1 MSDFLAA
8 LRERVLIFDGAMGT
22 QIQAANLSL
31 DEYWGKEGNSE
42 VLNLSRPDVISN
54 IHRAYF
60 EAGADA
66 VETNTFG
73 ANNVVQGE
81 YEMAD
86 QVYELNVTGA
96 RLAKEVAASFADRP
110 RWVIGSVG
118 PGTKLPS
125 LGHTTFD
132 ELEASYA
139 LQVKGL
145 IDGGADAIIIET
157 CQDMLQVKGA
167 VAGAVE
173 AFVQT
178 GTKLPLIVQITIET
192 TGTMLLGT
200 EIGAAL
206 TALEPFEA
214 IDVVGLNCATGPVEM
229 TEHVRFLCQSSKKF
243 VSVLPNAG
251 LPELRDGKPFYPLTP
266 EEFVRHQTVFVKE
279 FGTNIAG
286 GCCGTTPE
294 HISQLAAALG
304 GTTPMDRAKAQLD
317 PGCSSLYIAQPFHQD
332 TSFFVIGE
340 RCNVQGSRK
349 FKEIV
354 GNEDWDSTVRVA
366 KEQIREGAHSL
377 DVSVDFTGRD
387 GVPDMAEVI
396 SRFRTQV
403 TLPIFLDST
412 EPQVIEAG
420 LKLLGGRAVINSINL
435 EEGTGDDSRLMRNL
449 RLAKKYGAACVALA
463 IDENGQATTKDW
475 KLEVCKRLAQIARD
489 EAGLRHEDLIFDAL
503 VFPITTGMEEQRR
516 AALETIDTVRAIKEE
531 IPGAF
536 TSLGVSN
543 VSFGLSPAARQV
555 LNSIFLHEAVEAG
568 LDAAIVSPAQ
578 ILPMS
583 RIDERQREV
592 GLDLVYDRRRDGYD
606 PLQEFIALFE
616 GVEHQRSTKEDL
628 SHLPLDE
635 RLKRRIIDGEREG
648 LEQDLDQA
656 LETTPA
662 LDIINTHLLDGM
674 KVVGDLFGSGEM
686 QLPFVLQ
693 SAETMKAAVS
703 YLEPYM
709 EKADGDGSK
718 GRIVLATVKGDVHDI
733 GKNLV
738 DIILTN
744 NGYSVVNIGIKQPI
758 TSIIEAAERERAD
771 VIGLSGL
778 LVKSTI
784 VMREDLEELNRR
796 ELHSYPVLLGG
807 AALTRSYVEKDLREI
822 YKGRVFYGRDA
833 FEGLHTMDQLM
844 AEKRGGTVVEAAPK
858 EKRVRERPAV
868 AVAEP
873 GDGPVRSDVATDV
886 PVPAAPFFGSRVVKG
901 LNTLDIARLLNKTTL
916 YRGQWQFRP
925 KKGQPREEYDAF
937 IEAEVEPVFRSTLDA
952 AISEGL
958 LNPAVVYGYFPA
970 QSEGDDLIVY
980 DAEHP
985 DRERVRFSFPRQP
998 KGRRLCI
1005 SDFFRS
1011 VASGEMDVVAFHV
1024 VTMGSRVSERAQE
1037 LFESNQYRE
1046 YLYLHGLG
1054 VEMAEA
1060 LAEFWHKR
1068 VREELGVA
1076 GDDAGDVSGLFGQGY
1091 RGSRYSFGYPACP
1104 NLEDQ
1109 KQIFDLLDPD
1119 RIGVALSEEFQLVPE
1134 QSTSAIIVHHP
1145 EAKYFSVGRA
1155 AITPS

>member
-1 MSDFLAA
+1 MSDLLQA
-8 LRERVLIFDGAMGT
+8 LRDRVLIFDGAMGT

-42 VLNLSRPDVISN
+42 VLNLSRPDVIAS
-54 IHRAYF
+54 IHGAYF
-60 EAGADA
+60 DAGADA

-73 ANNVVQGE
+73 ASLVVQGE

-86 QVYELNVTGA
+86 KVYDLNVIGA
-96 RLAKEVAASFADRP
+96 RIAKEVASSYTDRP

-125 LGHTTFD
+125 LGHATFD

-145 IDGGADAIIIET
+145 VDGGADAIIIET
-157 CQDMLQVKGA
+157 CQDMLQVKTA
-167 VAGAVE
+167 IAGAAE
-173 AFVQT
+173 AFTQT
-178 GTKLPLIVQITIET
+178 GKKLPLIVQVTVET
-192 TGTMLLGT
+192 TGAMLLGT
-200 EIGAAL
+200 EIAAAL
-206 TALEPFEA
+206 TALEPYNA
-214 IDVVGLNCATGPVEM
+214 IDVVGMNCATGPVEM
-229 TEHVRFLCQSSKKF
+229 TEHVRFLCQSSRKL

-251 LPELRDGKPFYPLTP
+251 LPELRDGKPYYPLSP

-294 HISQLAAALG
+294 HIRQLSQALAGTPPLDRSAA
-304 GTTPMDRAKAQLD
+304 TLD

-354 GNEDWDSTVRVA
+354 GAEDWDSTVRTA
-366 KEQIREGAHSL
+366 KEQIREGAHAL

-420 LKLLGGRAVINSINL
+420 LKLLGGRSVINSINL
-435 EEGTGDDSRLMRNL
+435 EEGEGEDSRLMRNL
-449 RLAKKYGAACVALA
+449 RLARMYGAAVVALA
-463 IDENGQATTKDW
+463 IDEKGQATTKQW
-475 KLEVCKRLAQIARD
+475 KLQVCKRLAEIAAR
-489 EAGLRHEDLIFDAL
+489 EAGLRPQDLIFDAL
-503 VFPITTGMEEQRR
+503 VFPITTGMEDQRR
-516 AALETIDTVRAIKEE
+516 AAAETIATVKAIKEE

-555 LNSIFLHEAVEAG
+555 LNSVFLHEAVEAG

-583 RIDERQREV
+583 RIDDRQREV
-592 GLDLVYDRRRDGYD
+592 ALDLVYDRRRDGYD
-606 PLQEFIALFE
+606 PLQEFLALFE
-616 GVEHQRSTKEDL
+616 GVDMQRATKEDL

-648 LEQDLDQA
+648 LEDDLAEALKTQPA
-656 LETTPA
+656 LE
-662 LDIINTHLLDGM
+662 IINTHLLDGM
-674 KVVGDLFGSGEM
+674 KVVGDLFGAGEM

-709 EKADGDGSK
+709 ERSGDGSK

-744 NGYSVVNIGIKQPI
+744 NGYSVVNLGIKQPI
-758 TSIIEAAERERAD
+758 TSIIEAAERESAD

-796 ELHSYPVLLGG
+796 EMHSYPVLLGG

-822 YKGRVFYGRDA
+822 YNGRVFYGRDA

-844 AEKRGGTVVEAAPK
+844 AEKRGETVVEAKPK
-858 EKRVRERPAV
+858 EKRVRERALTVSGTEVPA
-868 AVAEP
+868 
-873 GDGPVRSDVATDV
+873 RSDVSTDV
-886 PVPAAPFFGSRVVKG
+886 GVPAAPFFGSRVVKG
-901 LNTLDIARLLNKTTL
+901 LNTIEIAKYLNKATL

-925 KKGQPREEYDAF
+925 KRGQPREEYDAF
-937 IEAEVEPVFRSTLDA
+937 IEREVEAVFRTTMER
-952 AISEGL
+952 AIGERL
-958 LNPAVVYGYFPA
+958 LEPAVVYGYFPA
-970 QSEGDDLIVY
+970 QSEGNDLIVY
-980 DAEHP
+980 DPQAP
-985 DRERVRFSFPRQP
+985 GREWVRFTFPRQP
-998 KGRRLCI
+998 RGRFLCI
-1005 SDFFRS
+1005 SDFFRPVS
-1011 VASGEMDVVAFHV
+1011 SGEMDVVAFHV
-1024 VTMGSRVSERAQE
+1024 VTMGSRVSERAAE
-1037 LFESNQYRE
+1037 LFEANEYRE

-1060 LAEFWHKR
+1060 LAEFWHRR
-1068 VREELGVA
+1068 VREELGIA
-1076 GDDAGDVSGLFGQGY
+1076 GDDSPDVEGLFDQGY

-1109 KQIFDLLDPD
+1109 KQIFDLLEPE
-1119 RIGVALSEEFQLVPE
+1119 RIGVSLSEEFQLVPE

-1155 AITPS
+1155 AITPQE

>member
-1 MSDFLAA
+1 MSDLLAT
-8 LRERVLIFDGAMGT
+8 LRDRVLILDGAMGT

-42 VLNLSRPDVISN
+42 VLNLSRPDVIAD
-54 IHRAYF
+54 IHRRYF

-73 ANNVVQGE
+73 ANLVVQGE

-86 QVYELNVTGA
+86 QVHELNVIGA
-96 RLAKEVAASFADRP
+96 RIAKEVASGFTDRP

-132 ELEASYA
+132 ELEASYG
-139 LQVKGL
+139 LQIAGL
-145 IDGGADAIIIET
+145 VEGGADAIMIET
-157 CQDMLQVKGA
+157 CQDMLQVKSA
-167 VAGAVE
+167 VAGAVQ
-173 AFVQT
+173 AFSQT
-178 GTKLPLIVQITIET
+178 GKKLPLIVQVTIET

-200 EIGAAL
+200 EIAAAL
-206 TALEPFEA
+206 TALEPYDV
-214 IDVVGLNCATGPVEM
+214 IDVVGMNCATGPVEM

-266 EEFVRHQTVFVKE
+266 EEFVRHHTVFAKE
-279 FGTNIAG
+279 FGTNIIG

-294 HISQLAAALG
+294 HITQLVDALRDA
-304 GTTPMDRAKAQLD
+304 TPLDRSIATLD
-317 PGCSSLYIAQPFHQD
+317 PGCSSLYVAQPFHQE

-354 GNEDWDSTVRVA
+354 GAEDWDSTVRVA
-366 KEQIREGAHSL
+366 KEQIREGAHAL

-403 TLPIFLDST
+403 TLPTFLDST

-420 LKLLGGRAVINSINL
+420 LKLLGGRSVINSINL
-435 EEGTGDDSRLMRNL
+435 EEGTGEDSRLMRNL
-449 RLAKKYGAACVALA
+449 RLARKFGAACVALA
-463 IDENGQATTKDW
+463 IDEKGQATTKEW
-475 KLEVCKRLAQIARD
+475 KLEVCKRLAAIAKE
-489 EAGLRHEDLIFDAL
+489 EAGLEPRDLIFDTL

-516 AALETIDTVRAIKEE
+516 AALETLEAVRAIKQE

-536 TSLGVSN
+536 TSLGISN
-543 VSFGLSPAARQV
+543 VSFGLSPAGRQV
-555 LNSIFLHEAVEAG
+555 LNSVFLHEAVEAG

-592 GLDLVYDRRRDGYD
+592 ALDLVYDRRRQGYD
-606 PLQEFIALFE
+606 PLQEFLALFE
-616 GVEHQRSTKEDL
+616 GVDLQRGAKEDL

-648 LEQDLDQA
+648 LEADLDEA
-656 LETTPA
+656 LQITPA
-662 LDIINTHLLDGM
+662 LEIINTHLLDGM
-674 KVVGDLFGSGEM
+674 KVVGELFGSGQM

-703 YLEPYM
+703 HLEPHM
-709 EKADGDGSK
+709 ERSGDGSK

-744 NGYSVVNIGIKQPI
+744 NGYSVTNLGIKQPI
-758 TSIIEAAERERAD
+758 TTIIEAAERENAD
-771 VIGLSGL
+771 AIGLSGL
-778 LVKSTI
+778 LVKSTVI
-784 VMREDLEELNRR
+784 MREDLEELNRR
-796 ELHSYPVLLGG
+796 ELHQYPVLLGG

-822 YKGRVFYGRDA
+822 YNGRVFYGRDA

-844 AEKRGGTVVEAAPK
+844 AEKRGGAAVDAEPKAKRARPRPVVEVDPGAPS
-858 EKRVRERPAV
+858 
-868 AVAEP
+868 
-873 GDGPVRSDVATDV
+873 RSDVATDV
-886 PVPAAPFFGSRVVKG
+886 PVPGAPFLGSRVVKG
-901 LNTLDIARLLNKTTL
+901 GLNTLEIAKYLNKKTL
-916 YRGQWQFRP
+916 YRGQWQYRP
-925 KKGQPREEYDAF
+925 KAGQSTEDYDAF
-937 IEAEVEPVFRSTLDA
+937 IAAEVEPVFRATLDR
-952 AISEGL
+952 AIQEHL
-958 LNPAVVYGYFPA
+958 LEPAVVYGFFPA

-980 DAEHP
+980 DA
-985 DRERVRFSFPRQP
+985 DGSGREAVRFTFPRQP
-998 KGRRLCI
+998 KRRRLCI
-1005 SDFFRS
+1005 SDFFRP
-1011 VASGEMDVVAFHV
+1011 VTSGEMDVVAFHV
-1024 VTMGSRVSERAQE
+1024 VTMGSRVSERAAE
-1037 LFESNQYRE
+1037 LFEANEYRE

-1068 VREELGVA
+1068 VREELGIA
-1076 GDDAGDVSGLFGQGY
+1076 GEDSATIEELFDQGY

-1109 KQIFDLLDPD
+1109 KQIFDLLDPE
-1119 RIGVALSEEFQLVPE
+1119 RIGVSLSEEFQLVPE

-1145 EAKYFSVGRA
+1145 EAKYFSVGRP
-1155 AITPS
+1155 AISTGS

>member
-8 LRERVLIFDGAMGT
+8 LRERVLLLDGAMGT

-42 VLNLSRPDVISN
+42 VLNLSKPDVIKR
-54 IHRAYF
+54 IHAGYL

-73 ANNVVQGE
+73 ANLVVQGE

-86 QVYELNVTGA
+86 KVYDLNVVGA
-96 RLAKEVAASFADRP
+96 RLAKEAAASFTDRP

-139 LQVKGL
+139 LQVRGL
-145 IDGGADAIIIET
+145 VDGRADAIMIET
-157 CQDMLQVKGA
+157 CQDMLQVKSA
-167 VAGAVE
+167 IAGAVS
-173 AFVQT
+173 AFEQT
-178 GTKLPLIVQITIET
+178 GRKLPLIVQVTIET

-200 EIGAAL
+200 EIAAAL
-206 TALEPFEA
+206 TALEPYEA
-214 IDVVGLNCATGPVEM
+214 IDVVGMNCATGPVEM
-229 TEHVRFLCQSSKKF
+229 TEHVRFLCQSSRKF

-251 LPELRDGKPFYPLTP
+251 LPELRDGKPYYPLTP
-266 EEFVRHQTVFVKE
+266 EAFVRHHTVFAKE
-279 FGTNIAG
+279 FGANIVG

-294 HISQLAAALG
+294 HIRQLAEALRDTPPLDRSAASLE
-304 GTTPMDRAKAQLD
+304 
-317 PGCSSLYIAQPFHQD
+317 PGCASLYIAQPFRQE
-332 TSFFVIGE
+332 TSFLVIGE

-349 FKEIV
+349 FKELV
-354 GNEDWDSTVRVA
+354 GADDYDATVRVA
-366 KEQIREGAHSL
+366 KEQIREGAHAL

-387 GVPDMAEVI
+387 GVTDMNELV

-403 TLPIFLDST
+403 TLPLVLDST
-412 EPQVIEAG
+412 EPQVIESG
-420 LKLLGGRAVINSINL
+420 LKLLGGRSVINSINL
-435 EEGTGDDSRLMRNL
+435 EEGTGEDSRLMRNL
-449 RLAKKYGAACVALA
+449 RLARKYGAACVALA
-463 IDENGQATTKDW
+463 IDEKGQATTLDW
-475 KLEVCKRLAQIARD
+475 KLEVCKRLRDIARD
-489 EAGLRHEDLIFDAL
+489 VAGLRPEDLIFDVL
-503 VFPITTGMEEQRR
+503 VFPISTGMEEQRR
-516 AALETIDTVRAIKEE
+516 AGAETIAAVEAIKRE

-536 TSLGVSN
+536 TSLGISN

-555 LNSIFLHEAVEAG
+555 LNSMFLHEAVAHG

-578 ILPMS
+578 ILPVS
-583 RIDERQREV
+583 RIDERQQEV
-592 GLDLVYDRRRDGYD
+592 ARDLIYDRRRDGYD
-606 PLQEFIALFE
+606 PLQEFIGLFE
-616 GVEHQRSTKEDL
+616 GVDSQRATKQDL
-628 SHLPLDE
+628 SGLPLDE

-648 LEQDLDQA
+648 LESDLDEA
-656 LETTPA
+656 LTKQPA

-674 KVVGDLFGSGEM
+674 KVVGDLFGSGQM

-703 YLEPYM
+703 HLEPHM
-709 EKADGDGSK
+709 ERSGDGSK

-744 NGYSVVNIGIKQPI
+744 NGYTVHNIGIKQPI
-758 TSIIEAAERERAD
+758 SSIIEAAESNKAD

-778 LVKSTI
+778 LVKSTVI
-784 VMREDLEELNRR
+784 MREDLEELNRR
-796 ELHSYPVLLGG
+796 ELHSYPVILGG
-807 AALTRSYVEKDLREI
+807 AALTRSYVETDLREL
-822 YKGRVFYGRDA
+822 YNGRVFYGRDA
-833 FEGLHTMDQLM
+833 FEGLHTMDALM
-844 AEKRGGTVVEAAPK
+844 AEKRGEAPVAAAPK
-858 EKRVRERPAV
+858 AKRVRTRQAVERDQAQPI
-868 AVAEP
+868 P
-873 GDGPVRSDVATDV
+873 LRSQVATDV
-886 PVPAAPFFGSRVVKG
+886 PVPVAPFFGSRVVKG
-901 LNTLDIARLLNKTTL
+901 LNLPEIARYLNKKTL

-925 KKGQPREEYDAF
+925 KRGQPREEYDAF
-937 IEAEVEPVFRSTLDA
+937 IEAEVEPIFRSVLDRAIERQLLVPA
-952 AISEGL
+952 A
-958 LNPAVVYGYFPA
+958 VYGYYPA

-980 DAEHP
+980 DPEQSG
-985 DRERVRFSFPRQP
+985 REWVRFTFPRQP
-998 KGRRLCI
+998 RGRFLCI
-1005 SDFFRS
+1005 ADFFRPVS
-1011 VASGEMDVVAFHV
+1011 SGEMDVVAFHL
-1024 VTMGSRVSERAQE
+1024 VTVGKRVGEEAAK
-1037 LFESNQYRE
+1037 LFEADEYRD

-1060 LAEFWHKR
+1060 LAEVWHR
-1068 VREELGVA
+1068 RIRQELGLLA
-1076 GDDAGDVSGLFGQGY
+1076 DDSPTVEGLFDQGY

-1109 KQIFDLLDPD
+1109 KQIFALLEPE
-1119 RIGVALSEEFQLVPE
+1119 RIGVALSEEFQLDPE

-1155 AITPS
+1155 AITPVE

>member
-1 MSDFLAA
+1 MSDLLAT
-8 LRERVLIFDGAMGT
+8 LRDRVLILDGAMGT
-22 QIQAANLSL
+22 QIQAANLSI

-42 VLNLSRPDVISN
+42 VLNLSRPDVIAD
-54 IHRAYF
+54 IHRRYF

-73 ANNVVQGE
+73 ASLVVQGE
-81 YEMAD
+81 YDMAD
-86 QVYELNVTGA
+86 QVHELNVVGA
-96 RLAKEVAASFADRP
+96 RIAKEVASGFTDRP
-110 RWVIGSVG
+110 RWVVGSVG

-132 ELEASYA
+132 ELEESYG
-139 LQVKGL
+139 LQIHGL
-145 IDGGADAIIIET
+145 IEGGADAIMIET
-157 CQDMLQVKGA
+157 CQDMLQVKSA
-167 VAGAVE
+167 VAGAVL
-173 AFVQT
+173 AFEQT
-178 GTKLPLIVQITIET
+178 GRKLPLIVQVTIET

-200 EIGAAL
+200 EIAAAL
-206 TALEPFEA
+206 TALEPYAA
-214 IDVVGLNCATGPVEM
+214 IDVIGMNCATGPVEM
-229 TEHVRFLCQSSKKF
+229 TEHVRYLCQSSRKF

-266 EEFVRHQTVFVKE
+266 EDFVRHHTVFVKE

-294 HISQLAAALG
+294 HIRQLSDALRD
-304 GTTPMDRAKAQLD
+304 TPPLDRSKANLD
-317 PGCSSLYIAQPFHQD
+317 PGCSSLYVAQPFRQE

-354 GNEDWDSTVRVA
+354 GAEDWDSTVRVA
-366 KEQIREGAHSL
+366 KEQIREGAHAL

-403 TLPIFLDST
+403 TLPMFLDST
-412 EPQVIEAG
+412 EPQVIESG
-420 LKLLGGRAVINSINL
+420 LKLLGGRSVINSINL
-435 EEGTGDDSRLMRNL
+435 EEGTGEDSRLMRNL
-449 RLAKKYGAACVALA
+449 RLARKFGAACVALA
-463 IDENGQATTKDW
+463 IDEKGQATTKDW
-475 KLEVCKRLAQIARD
+475 KLEVCKRLAEIAKT
-489 EAGLRHEDLIFDAL
+489 EAGLQPSDLIFDTL

-516 AALETIDTVRAIKEE
+516 AALETIEAVRAIKEE

-543 VSFGLSPAARQV
+543 VSFGLSPAGRQV
-555 LNSIFLHEAVEAG
+555 LNSVFLHEAIEAG

-583 RIDERQREV
+583 RIEERQREV
-592 GLDLVYDRRRDGYD
+592 AQDLVYDRRRDGYD
-606 PLQEFIALFE
+606 PLQEFLALFE
-616 GVEHQRSTKEDL
+616 GVDLQRGAKEDL

-648 LEQDLDQA
+648 LEQDLDEA
-656 LETTPA
+656 LEKRPA
-662 LDIINTHLLDGM
+662 LEIINTHLLDGM
-674 KVVGDLFGSGEM
+674 KVVGELFGSGQM

-693 SAETMKAAVS
+693 SAETMKAAVAH
-703 YLEPYM
+703 LEPHM
-709 EKADGDGSK
+709 EKSGDGSK

-744 NGYSVVNIGIKQPI
+744 NGYSVTNLGIKQPI
-758 TSIIEAAERERAD
+758 SSIIEAAEREKAD
-771 VIGLSGL
+771 AIGLSGL
-778 LVKSTI
+778 LVKSTVI
-784 VMREDLEELNRR
+784 MREDLEELNRR
-796 ELHSYPVLLGG
+796 ELHQFPVLLGG

-844 AEKRGGTVVEAAPK
+844 AEKRGGAAVDASPK
-858 EKRVRERPAV
+858 AKRERSRPV
-868 AVAEP
+868 AVVDPDAP
-873 GDGPVRSDVATDV
+873 ARSDVATDV
-886 PVPAAPFFGSRVVKG
+886 PVPTAPFLGSRIVKG
-901 LNTLDIARLLNKTTL
+901 LNTLEIAKYLNKKTL
-916 YRGQWQFRP
+916 YRGQWQYRP
-925 KKGQPREEYDAF
+925 KAGQSEAEYQAF
-937 IEAEVEPVFRSTLDA
+937 IDAEVEPVFRATLDR
-952 AISEGL
+952 AIQEHL
-958 LNPAVVYGYFPA
+958 LEPAVVYGFFPA
-970 QSEGDDLIVY
+970 QSDGDDLIVY
-980 DAEHP
+980 DADGSGGEA
-985 DRERVRFSFPRQP
+985 VRFTFPRQP
-998 KGRRLCI
+998 KRRRLCI
-1005 SDFFRS
+1005 SDFFRP
-1011 VASGEMDVVAFHV
+1011 VDTGEMDVVAFQV
-1024 VTMGSRVSERAQE
+1024 VTMGPRISERAAE
-1037 LFESNQYRE
+1037 LFEANEYRE

-1068 VREELGVA
+1068 VREELGTA
-1076 GDDAGDVSGLFGQGY
+1076 DDDSATIEGLFDQGY

-1109 KQIFDLLDPD
+1109 KQIFDLLDPE
-1119 RIGVALSEEFQLVPE
+1119 RIGLSLSEEFQLVPE

-1155 AITPS
+1155 AIAPQE

>member
-8 LRERVLIFDGAMGT
+8 LRERVLILDGAMGT
-22 QIQAANLSL
+22 QIQAANLGL

-42 VLNLSRPDVISN
+42 VLNLSKPDVITA
-54 IHRAYF
+54 IHASYF

-73 ANNVVQGE
+73 ANLVVQGE

-86 QVYELNVTGA
+86 QVYELNRIGA
-96 RLAKEVAASFADRP
+96 RLAKEAAASFSDRP
-110 RWVIGSVG
+110 RWVIGSIG

-125 LGHTTFD
+125 LGHATFD
-132 ELEASYA
+132 ELQASYA
-139 LQVKGL
+139 LQSRGL
-145 IDGGADAIIIET
+145 VEGGVDALMIET
-157 CQDMLQVKGA
+157 CQDMLQVKTA
-167 VAGAVE
+167 IAGAVS
-173 AFVQT
+173 AFEET
-178 GTKLPLIVQITIET
+178 GRKLPLIVQVTIET

-200 EIGAAL
+200 EIASAL
-206 TALEPFEA
+206 TALEPFGA
-214 IDVVGLNCATGPVEM
+214 IDVIGMNCATGPIEM
-229 TEHVRFLCQSSKKF
+229 TEHVRFLCQSSRKF

-251 LPELRDGKPFYPLTP
+251 LPELRDGKPWYPLTP
-266 EEFVRHQTVFVKE
+266 EEFVRHHTVFVKE

-294 HISQLAAALG
+294 HIRQLAAALG
-304 GTTPMDRAKAQLD
+304 NAAPKDRTSAQLD
-317 PGCSSLYIAQPFHQD
+317 PGCASLYVAQPFQQE

-349 FKEIV
+349 FKELV
-354 GNEDWDSTVRVA
+354 GAEDWDSTVRVA
-366 KEQIREGAHSL
+366 KEQTREGAHAL

-387 GVPDMAEVI
+387 GVADMAEVV

-403 TLPIFLDST
+403 TLPLFLDST

-420 LKLLGGRAVINSINL
+420 LKLHGGRSVINSINL
-435 EEGTGDDSRLMRNL
+435 EEGTGPDSRLMRNL
-449 RLAKKYGAACVALA
+449 ALARTYGAACVALA

-475 KLEVCKRLAQIARD
+475 KIEVCKRLAEIARD
-489 EAGLRHEDLIFDAL
+489 EAGLRPSDLIFDTL

-516 AALETIDTVRAIKEE
+516 AALETIAAVEAIKTE

-536 TSLGVSN
+536 TSLGISN
-543 VSFGLSPAARQV
+543 VSFGLSAAARQV
-555 LNSIFLHEAVEAG
+555 LNSVFLHEAIAHG

-578 ILPMS
+578 ILPNS

-592 GLDLVYDRRRDGYD
+592 ALDLVYDRRRPGYD
-606 PLQEFIALFE
+606 PLQEFLALFE
-616 GVEHQRSTKEDL
+616 GVDIQRATKQDL

-648 LEQDLDQA
+648 LEADLDEALKAKPA
-656 LETTPA
+656 LE
-662 LDIINTHLLDGM
+662 IINTHLLDGM
-674 KVVGDLFGSGEM
+674 KVVGDLFGAGEM

-703 YLEPYM
+703 HLEPHM
-709 EKADGDGSK
+709 ERSGDGSK
-718 GRIVLATVKGDVHDI
+718 GKIVLATVKGDVHDI

-744 NGYSVVNIGIKQPI
+744 NGYTVFNIGIKQPI
-758 TSIIEAAERERAD
+758 TTIIEAAERERVD

-778 LVKSTI
+778 LVKSTV

-796 ELHSYPVLLGG
+796 ELHTYPVLLGG
-807 AALTRSYVEKDLREI
+807 AALTRSYVEDDLRGL
-822 YKGRVFYGRDA
+822 YNGRVFYGRDA
-833 FEGLHTMDQLM
+833 FEGLHTMDALM
-844 AEKRGGTVVEAAPK
+844 AEKRGEPALDAAPK
-858 EKRVRERPAV
+858 PKRVRPVKTAADALVVPA
-868 AVAEP
+868 
-873 GDGPVRSDVATDV
+873 RSDVALDV
-886 PVPAAPFFGSRVVKG
+886 PIPAAPFIGSRVVKG
-901 LNTLDIARLLNKTTL
+901 LNTLEIASYLNKTAL
-916 YRGQWQFRP
+916 FRGQWQFRP
-925 KKGQPREEYDAF
+925 KKGQKREDYDAI
-937 IEAEVEPVFRSTLDA
+937 IEGEVEPILRSTLDRC
-952 AISEGL
+952 ISEGL
-958 LNPAVVYGYFPA
+958 LVPAVVYGYFSA

-980 DAEHP
+980 DPE
-985 DRERVRFSFPRQP
+985 DSSREAVRFTFPRQP
-998 KGRRLCI
+998 RGRFLNI
-1005 SDFFRS
+1005 ADFFRPVS
-1011 VASGEMDVVAFHV
+1011 SGEMDTVAFHV
-1024 VTMGSRVSERAQE
+1024 VTMGPKIGERARE
-1037 LFESNQYRE
+1037 LFEANEYRE

-1060 LAEFWHKR
+1060 LAEFWHR
-1068 VREELGVA
+1068 RIREELGIA
-1076 GDDAGDVSGLFGQGY
+1076 GDDAETVAGLFDQGY

-1109 KQIFDLLDPD
+1109 KQIFDLLEPD
-1119 RIGVALSEEFQLVPE
+1119 RIGVSLSEEFQLDPE

-1155 AITPS
+1155 AITPDR

>member
-1 MSDFLAA
+1 MNDFLET
-8 LRERVLIFDGAMGT
+8 LRERVLLFDGAMGT

-42 VLNLSRPDVISN
+42 VLNLSRPDVIAN

-60 EAGADA
+60 DAGADA

-73 ANNVVQGE
+73 ANLVVQGE

-86 QVYELNVTGA
+86 KVYDLNVIGA
-96 RLAKEVAASFADRP
+96 RIAKEVASTYTDRP

-132 ELEASYA
+132 ELEASYG
-139 LQVKGL
+139 LQIKGL
-145 IDGGADAIIIET
+145 VDGGADAIIIET
-157 CQDMLQVKGA
+157 CQDMLQLKSA
-167 VAGAVE
+167 VAGAVQ
-173 AFVQT
+173 AFEQS
-178 GTKLPLIVQITIET
+178 GKKLPLIVQVTVET

-200 EIGAAL
+200 EIAAAL
-206 TALEPFEA
+206 TALEPYDV
-214 IDVVGLNCATGPVEM
+214 IDVVGMNCATGPVEM
-229 TEHVRFLCQSSKKF
+229 TEHVRFLCQSSRKF

-251 LPELRDGKPFYPLTP
+251 LPELRDGKPYYPLTP

-294 HISQLAAALG
+294 HVRQLRQALG
-304 GTTPMDRAKAQLD
+304 GTAPLDRSAASLD
-317 PGCSSLYIAQPFHQD
+317 AGCSSLYIAQPFHQE

-354 GNEDWDSTVRVA
+354 GAEDWDSTVRVA
-366 KEQIREGAHSL
+366 KEQVREGAHAL

-387 GVPDMAEVI
+387 GAPDMGEVV
-396 SRFRTQV
+396 SRFRNQV

-420 LKLLGGRAVINSINL
+420 LKLLGGRSVINSINL

-449 RLAKKYGAACVALA
+449 RLARKYGAACVALA

-475 KLEVCKRLAQIARD
+475 KLDVCKRLAEIAKN
-489 EAGLRHEDLIFDAL
+489 EAGLEPRDLIFDTL

-516 AALETIDTVRAIKEE
+516 AALETLEAVRAIKQE

-536 TSLGVSN
+536 TSLGISN

-555 LNSIFLHEAVEAG
+555 LNSVFLHEAIQAG

-583 RIDERQREV
+583 RIDERGREV
-592 GLDLVYDRRRDGYD
+592 AQDLIYDRRRDGYD
-606 PLQEFIALFE
+606 PLQEFIGLFE
-616 GVEHQRSTKEDL
+616 GVEHQRAAKEDL
-628 SHLPLDE
+628 SALPLDE

-648 LEQDLDQA
+648 LEDDLNEA
-656 LETTPA
+656 LEEKPA
-662 LDIINTHLLDGM
+662 LEIINTNLLDGM
-674 KVVGDLFGSGEM
+674 KVVGDLFGSGQM

-703 YLEPYM
+703 HLEPYM
-709 EKADGDGSK
+709 EKAGDGSK

-744 NGYSVVNIGIKQPI
+744 NGYTVHNIGIKQPI
-758 TSIIEAAERERAD
+758 SSIIEAAERERVDA
-771 VIGLSGL
+771 IGLSGL
-778 LVKSTI
+778 LVKSTVI
-784 VMREDLEELNRR
+784 MREDLEELNRR
-796 ELHSYPVLLGG
+796 ELHTYPVLLGG
-807 AALTRSYVEKDLREI
+807 AALTRSYVENDLRQI
-822 YKGRVFYGRDA
+822 YNGRVFYGRDA
-833 FEGLHTMDQLM
+833 FEGLYTMDQLM
-844 AEKRGGTVVEAAPK
+844 AEKRGEAVVEAAPRP
-858 EKRVRERPAV
+858 KRVRERPV
-868 AVAEP
+868 AVVEP
-873 GDGPVRSDVATDV
+873 DAPSRSDVATDV
-886 PVPAAPFFGSRVVKG
+886 PIPAAPFFGSRVVKG
-901 LNTLDIARLLNKTTL
+901 LNTLEIARYLNRKTL

-925 KKGQPREEYDAF
+925 QPGQARADYDAF
-937 IEAEVEPVFRSTLDA
+937 IEREVEPVFRSTLER
-952 AISEGL
+952 AISEHL
-958 LNPAVVYGYFPA
+958 LQPAVVYGYFPA
-970 QSEGDDLIVY
+970 QSEGDDLIVF
-980 DAEHP
+980 DPNEP
-985 DRERVRFSFPRQP
+985 GREWVRFTFPRQP
-998 KGRRLCI
+998 KRRRLCI
-1005 SDFFRS
+1005 SDFFRPVS
-1011 VASGEMDVVAFHV
+1011 SGEMDVVAFHV
-1024 VTMGSRVSERAQE
+1024 VTMGPRISERAHE
-1037 LFESNQYRE
+1037 LFEANEYRE

-1060 LAEFWHKR
+1060 LAEFWHRR
-1068 VREELGVA
+1068 VREELGIA
-1076 GDDAGDVSGLFGQGY
+1076 ADDAPTIEELFDQGY

-1109 KQIFDLLDPD
+1109 KQIFDLLEPE
-1119 RIGVALSEEFQLVPE
+1119 RIGVSLSEEFQLVPE

-1155 AITPS
+1155 AISPVD

>member
-1 MSDFLAA
+1 MSSFLET
-8 LRERVLIFDGAMGT
+8 LRERVVLFDGAMGT

-42 VLNLSRPDVISN
+42 VLNLSRPDVIAD

-60 EAGADA
+60 DAGADA

-73 ANNVVQGE
+73 ANLVVQGE

-86 QVYELNVTGA
+86 KVYDLNVIGA
-96 RLAKEVAASFADRP
+96 RIAKEVAQSYTDRP

-132 ELEASYA
+132 ELEDSYA
-139 LQVKGL
+139 LQIKGL
-145 IDGGADAIIIET
+145 VDGGSDAIIIET
-157 CQDMLQVKGA
+157 CQDMLQLKSA
-167 VAGAVE
+167 VAGAVL
-173 AFVQT
+173 AFEQS
-178 GTKLPLIVQITIET
+178 GKKLPLITQVTIET

-200 EIGAAL
+200 EIAAAL
-206 TALEPFEA
+206 TALEPYDV
-214 IDVVGLNCATGPVEM
+214 IDVIGINCATGPVEM
-229 TEHVRFLCQSSKKF
+229 TEHVRFLCQSTKKF

-251 LPELRDGKPFYPLTP
+251 LPELRDGKPYYPLTP

-279 FGTNIAG
+279 FGTTIAG
-286 GCCGTTPE
+286 GCCGTTPD
-294 HISQLAAALG
+294 HIKQLSDALA
-304 GTTPMDRAKAQLD
+304 GTTPLDRSAATLD
-317 PGCSSLYIAQPFHQD
+317 SGCSSLYIAQPFHQE

-354 GNEDWDSTVRVA
+354 GAEDWDSTVRVA
-366 KEQIREGAHSL
+366 KEQVREGAHAL

-387 GVPDMAEVI
+387 GVPDMGEVI

-403 TLPIFLDST
+403 TLPVFLDST

-435 EEGTGDDSRLMRNL
+435 EEGTDEDSRLMRNL
-449 RLAKKYGAACVALA
+449 RLARKFGAACVALA

-475 KLEVCKRLAQIARD
+475 KLEVCKRLAEIAKNA
-489 EAGLRHEDLIFDAL
+489 AGLAPSDLIFDTL
-503 VFPITTGMEEQRR
+503 VFPISTGMEEQRR
-516 AALETIDTVRAIKEE
+516 AALETIEAVRAIKKE

-543 VSFGLSPAARQV
+543 VSFGLSPAGRQV
-555 LNSIFLHEAVEAG
+555 LNSVFLHEAIEAG

-583 RIDERQREV
+583 RIEERQREV
-592 GLDLVYDRRRDGYD
+592 ALDMIYDRRRQGYD
-606 PLQEFIALFE
+606 PLQEYLGLFE
-616 GVEHQRSTKEDL
+616 GVEHQRAVKEDL
-628 SHLPLDE
+628 SGLPLDE

-648 LEQDLDQA
+648 LEADLDEALQDKPA
-656 LETTPA
+656 LE
-662 LDIINTHLLDGM
+662 IINTHLLDGM
-674 KVVGDLFGSGEM
+674 KVVGDLFGSGQM

-703 YLEPYM
+703 HLEPHM
-709 EKADGDGSK
+709 EKAGDGSK

-744 NGYSVVNIGIKQPI
+744 NGYTVHNIGIKQPI
-758 TSIIEAAERERAD
+758 TSIIEAAEREKVDA
-771 VIGLSGL
+771 IGLSGL

-796 ELHSYPVLLGG
+796 ELHAYPVLLGG
-807 AALTRSYVEKDLREI
+807 AALTRSYVENDLRTI
-822 YKGRVFYGRDA
+822 YNGRVFYGRDA

-844 AEKRGGTVVEAAPK
+844 AEKRGGAVLDAAPK
-858 EKRVRERPAV
+858 PKRARERPVVVVDPDAP
-868 AVAEP
+868 A
-873 GDGPVRSDVATDV
+873 RSDVATDV
-886 PVPAAPFFGSRVVKG
+886 PVPAAPFYGSRVVKG
-901 LNTLDIARLLNKTTL
+901 LNTPEIAKYLNRKTL
-916 YRGQWQFRP
+916 FRGQWQFRP
-925 KKGQPREEYDAF
+925 QPGQSTEEYEDF
-937 IEAEVEPVFRSTLDA
+937 IAREAEPVLRSTLER
-952 AISEGL
+952 AIAEHL
-958 LNPAVVYGYFPA
+958 LQPAVVYGFFPA
-970 QSEGDDLIVY
+970 QSDGDDLIVY
-980 DAEHP
+980 DP
-985 DRERVRFSFPRQP
+985 DEPGREWVRFTFPRQP
-998 KGRRLCI
+998 KRRRLNI
-1005 SDFFRS
+1005 ADFFRPVS
-1011 VASGEMDVVAFHV
+1011 SGEMDVVAFHV
-1024 VTMGSRVSERAQE
+1024 VTMGSKIGERAQE
-1037 LFESNQYRE
+1037 LFEANEYRE

-1068 VREELGVA
+1068 IREELGIA
-1076 GDDAGDVSGLFGQGY
+1076 GDDAPTIEGLFDQGY

-1109 KQIFDLLDPD
+1109 KQIFDLLDPE
-1119 RIGVALSEEFQLVPE
+1119 RIGVALSEEFQLQPE

-1145 EAKYFSVGRA
+1145 AAKYFSVGRP
-1155 AITPS
+1155 AISTGS